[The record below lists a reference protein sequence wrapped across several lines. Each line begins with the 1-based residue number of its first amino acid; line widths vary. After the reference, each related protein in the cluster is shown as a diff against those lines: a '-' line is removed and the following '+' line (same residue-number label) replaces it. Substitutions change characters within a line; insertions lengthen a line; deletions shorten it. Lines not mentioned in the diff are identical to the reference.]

1 MENDEVTYFSPIPE
15 EECRSLLGSVEFGR
29 VAWTADDGVMVLP
42 VNFQLVDGHVV
53 FHTAQGST
61 LAKIADGAN
70 VAFQADEI
78 DPDSAIGWSVLLRG
92 TTRQAPANIPAH
104 SWMSDE
110 RSLGVMIE
118 ETSLSGRV
126 ISGRKREQS

>member
-1 MENDEVTYFSPIPE
+1 MDNDEVTYFSPIPE

-29 VAWTADDGVMVLP
+29 IAWAAEDGVMVLP

-53 FHTAQGST
+53 FHTAEGSA
-61 LAKIADGAN
+61 LAKVADGAK

-92 TTRQAPANIPAH
+92 TTRPAPASVH
-104 SWMSDE
+104 GMSWMNDE
-110 RSLGVMIE
+110 RSLGVLIE

-126 ISGRKREQS
+126 ISGRKREQ

>member
-1 MENDEVTYFSPIPE
+1 MDNDEVTYFSPIPR

-29 VAWTADDGVMVLP
+29 IAWAAEDGVMVLP

-53 FHTAQGST
+53 FHTAQGSA
-61 LAKIADGAN
+61 LAKVADGSK

-92 TTRQAPANIPAH
+92 TTRPAPADVHGI

-126 ISGRKREQS
+126 ISGRKREQ